1 MEKKAN
7 LVIIG
12 AGIVGVST
20 AYHLTKLGWKDI
32 VVLDK
37 GPLFHTGGS
46 TSHAPGLVF
55 QTNGSKTMCHFAQ
68 DTVNLLNNLHSEQH
82 PTFYQV
88 GGIEVA
94 YTQDRWRDLHRRL
107 GWARAYG
114 LDAALIS
121 PSEVQE
127 KIPILDPSVILGGL
141 FVPSDGDAV
150 AVNAVEAMAQYTQDQ
165 GAAVYHGDVEVTGFE
180 VDKGRVRSV
189 KTSQGEI
196 QAESVLLATNIW
208 GPVLSDQLN
217 VDLPLMAVEH
227 QYLIS
232 EPLDELKGETREIV
246 HPILRHQD
254 FSMYYRQ
261 HKDAYGIGS
270 YKHEP
275 LLVDPYQVG
284 KDAMRPFTAGDFRG
298 AHAATKELLPVMRGK
313 EYPTTFNGMFA
324 FTIDGYPIMG
334 KPHHLENFWTAI
346 GVWVTHAGG
355 VGKAMAEWMDSGQ
368 PQINLLG
375 MNVNRFSDYMTS
387 KFYLRRTAAQQYRE
401 VYDIIHPKQQMEH
414 TRQIRLAPY
423 HKHLTALGGEFFE
436 SVGWERPQW
445 YRSNARL
452 LPQYQDQIPER
463 TGWEARYWSPIQGA
477 EHLAARETA
486 ALFELSSFFK
496 IEVSGPGAASY
507 LENLS
512 ANRVLRGMGKITYT
526 ALLNHKG
533 GIQADLTITQVA
545 DDRFWVL
552 TGGGTGEE
560 DLAWMIENAPGDGSV
575 SIQDISSQYTAVG
588 LWGPRARK
596 ILARSTEAD
605 VSNKAFPYLTARK
618 IYLESIPVWAFR
630 ISYVGEL
637 GWELYTPAEFG
648 NRLWKVLWEAG
659 QKDQL
664 IPAGM
669 GAFESMRLEKGYR
682 ALGAEL
688 SAEYTPYEAGLGWAV
703 DFTQDDFIGRKAL
716 EEASKIPPTR
726 KLSCLTLEE
735 GTPLGKEPVLDENQV
750 IGYISSTD
758 YGYSVGKHI
767 AYAYLPEEYTE
778 QGSRV
783 EIEIFGKRY
792 QAVVAE
798 DPLFDPGMKR
808 IKA

>member
-94 YTQDRWRDLHRRL
+94 YTQERWQDLLRRL

-114 LDAALIS
+114 LEAALLS

-150 AVNAVEAMAQYTQDQ
+150 AVNAVEAMAQYTLDQ

-189 KTSQGEI
+189 KTNQGDI
-196 QAESVLLATNIW
+196 TVHSVLLATNIW

-254 FSMYYRQ
+254 FSMYFRQ

-284 KDAMRPFTAGDFRG
+284 KDAMRPFTAGDFRD
-298 AHAATKELLPVMRGK
+298 AHAATKELLPPMRGK

-334 KPHHLENFWTAI
+334 KPRHLDNFWTAI

-375 MNVNRFSDYMTS
+375 MNVNRFPDYMTS

-414 TRQIRLAPY
+414 TRQIRLSPY

-452 LPQYQDQIPER
+452 LSQYQDQIPER

-477 EHLAARETA
+477 EHLAARENA

-512 ANRVLRGMGKITYT
+512 ANRVLRGKGKITYT
-526 ALLNHKG
+526 ALLNPKG

-560 DLAWMIENAPGDGSV
+560 DLAWMVENAPDDSSV
-575 SIQDISSQYTAVG
+575 SVQDISSQYTAVG
-588 LWGPRARK
+588 LWGPHARK
-596 ILARSTEAD
+596 ILARTTESD
-605 VSNKAFPYLTARK
+605 VSNTAFPYLTAQK

-637 GWELYTPAEFG
+637 GWELYTPVEFG
-648 NRLWKVLWEAG
+648 NRLWKVIWDEG
-659 QKDQL
+659 QQDQL
-664 IPAGM
+664 IAAGM

-688 SAEYTPYEAGLGWAV
+688 SAEYNPFEAGLGWAV
-703 DFTQDDFIGRKAL
+703 DFTQEDFVGRKAL
-716 EEASKIPPTR
+716 EDVRETPPTR
-726 KLSCLTLEE
+726 TLCCLTLDE
-735 GTPLGKEPVLDENQV
+735 GTPLGKEPILDGKQV
-750 IGYISSTD
+750 VGYVSSTD
-758 YGYSVGKHI
+758 FGYSVGKQI
-767 AYAYLPEEYTE
+767 AYAYLPLKYSEKGT
-778 QGSRV
+778 RV
-783 EIEIFGKRY
+783 EVEIFGKRY
-792 QAVVAE
+792 PAVVSE